1 MRGEGTKGR
10 VLTIG
15 MSGNVQDMDIEFID
29 WSCQC
34 TFRFRFVV
42 VWCNHSLGDG
52 SVDDGV

>member
-29 WSCQC
+29 WSCQG
-34 TFRFRFVV
+34 TFRFRF
-42 VWCNHSLGDG
+42 VWCNHSLGHM
-52 SVDDGV
+52 VTVIWFR